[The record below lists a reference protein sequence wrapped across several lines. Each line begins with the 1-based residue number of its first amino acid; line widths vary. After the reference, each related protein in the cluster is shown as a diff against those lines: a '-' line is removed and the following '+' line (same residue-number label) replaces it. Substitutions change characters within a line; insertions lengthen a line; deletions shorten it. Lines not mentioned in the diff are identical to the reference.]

1 MSAGERASGRTALA
15 RDGFSELGDADRL
28 LGELSDA
35 LALSRDE
42 ILVGADG
49 AADPDAALSA
59 LARIARRDASADAAA
74 LHAQPHQLGEHAVE
88 ALLSGFP
95 IGGQGCG
102 GEHGVGQVAGG
113 VAEHGV
119 LVREVVVHRRTA
131 DPDGGGDLVDAHAV
145 VAAFT

>member
-49 AADPDAALSA
+49 AADPDAALSS
-59 LARIARRDASADAAA
+59 LFLI
-74 LHAQPHQLGEHAVE
+74 
-88 ALLSGFP
+88 
-95 IGGQGCG
+95 
-102 GEHGVGQVAGG
+102 
-113 VAEHGV
+113 
-119 LVREVVVHRRTA
+119 
-131 DPDGGGDLVDAHAV
+131 
-145 VAAFT
+145 